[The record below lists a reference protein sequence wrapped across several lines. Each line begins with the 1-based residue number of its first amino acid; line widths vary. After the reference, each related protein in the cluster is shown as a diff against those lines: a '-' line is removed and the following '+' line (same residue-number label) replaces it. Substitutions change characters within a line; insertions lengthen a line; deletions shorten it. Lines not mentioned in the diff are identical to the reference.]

1 MLPSFKEQI
10 IMKHFNYLFIL
21 VGLFSCQEVDKNNNV
36 INQQQIKEVLI
47 DANKVAAEQESLQI
61 DGYVSRRK
69 LDVITTGTGLRYQI
83 YFKGEGKKAEPGMR
97 AVISY
102 EMSLIDGRVIY
113 STKEVGVEEFTIGN
127 DRVESGLHEGICYM
141 SVGDK
146 AKIIIPSHLAH
157 GLVGDFKKIPVRSTI
172 IYDIELK
179 GLK

>member
-1 MLPSFKEQI
+1 MR
-10 IMKHFNYLFIL
+10 IL
-21 VGLFSCQEVDKNNNV
+21 VGVIVLCSWFSCSNSGNEQVEMS
-36 INQQQIKEVLI
+36 QYQIKEVLI
-47 DANKVAAEQESLQI
+47 DANKIAAEQESLQI
-61 DGYVSRRK
+61 DGYVARRK

-83 YFKGEGKKAEPGMR
+83 YFKGEGKKAEPQMR
-97 AVISY
+97 AVVSY

-179 GLK
+179 ELK

>member
-1 MLPSFKEQI
+1 MR
-10 IMKHFNYLFIL
+10 IL
-21 VGLFSCQEVDKNNNV
+21 VGVIILFGCISCGNSGNEQTEMNH
-36 INQQQIKEVLI
+36 QQIKEVLI

-179 GLK
+179 ALK

>member
-1 MLPSFKEQI
+1 MRI
-10 IMKHFNYLFIL
+10 IL
-21 VGLFSCQEVDKNNNV
+21 VGVIVLCTCFSCSNAGNEQLEMS
-36 INQQQIKEVLI
+36 QHQMKEVLI

-83 YFKGEGKKAEPGMR
+83 YFKGEGKKAEPGMK

-141 SVGDK
+141 NVGDK

-157 GLVGDFKKIPVRSTI
+157 GLVGDFKKIPVRSTV

-179 GLK
+179 ALK

>member
-1 MLPSFKEQI
+1 MR
-10 IMKHFNYLFIL
+10 IL
-21 VGLFSCQEVDKNNNV
+21 VGVIVLYSCFSCSNYGNEQEEM
-36 INQQQIKEVLI
+36 NQHQIKEVLI

-61 DGYVSRRK
+61 DGYVNRRK
-69 LDVITTGTGLRYQI
+69 LEVITTGTGLRYQI
-83 YFKGEGKKAEPGMR
+83 YFKGEGKKAEPGMK

-141 SVGDK
+141 NVGDK

-157 GLVGDFKKIPVRSTI
+157 GLVGDFKKIPVRSTV

-179 GLK
+179 ALK

>member
-1 MLPSFKEQI
+1 MSI
-10 IMKHFNYLFIL
+10 GFI
-21 VGLFSCQEVDKNNNV
+21 FSCTSTADDKKVEMNP
-36 INQQQIKEVLI
+36 QQIKEALI
-47 DANKVAAEQESLQI
+47 DVNKDAAEQESLQI

-69 LDVITTGTGLRYQI
+69 MDVITTGTGLRYQI
-83 YFKGEGKKAEPGMR
+83 YHKGNGKKAESGMK
-97 AVISY
+97 AVVSY
-102 EMSLIDGRVIY
+102 EVSLINGKVVY

-157 GLVGDFKKIPVRSTI
+157 GLVGDFKKIPVRSTV

-179 GLK
+179 ALK